1 MKIVQVNI
9 GKSEE
14 GTNELRS
21 WCAKQN
27 IDVALTQEPYT
38 RADGLPVTWPGA
50 RLICDRTARTRVR
63 AAIYIFNRK
72 IDVLALT
79 NSMDR
84 DLAACMIE
92 TEEGKILVT
101 SIYCHNTKNATEEEQ
116 AEEIRERIEK
126 YEELTQKYPE
136 VDFVAGLDANAKSP
150 MWYSNKTDT
159 RGEEMEEALNFMQN
173 SHVVNKPGNPNTYR
187 GYNTNKESNIDITLT
202 SENLI
207 NKIEWK
213 VLKDGENMTLADHRT
228 ILMEI
233 YDHEINNTPN
243 ITGRIRTE
251 GTDWQ
256 RYRDELSM
264 AWETRREI
272 DETRDELEERAKRVT
287 EVVITVSERVCGR
300 VKFGKG
306 RGVKWWGAELNNQ
319 KREVRKARREYEREP
334 QGEEKRK
341 KKERLERETRK
352 FKQMIKKEKHE
363 SWRKFV
369 TETGRANPW
378 SIIYKMSANK
388 MKTEMVLSAL
398 NTNNGE
404 ETETMEETLRKLCT
418 KMFPAD
424 PQENDTEEHARLRDE
439 A

>member
-1 MKIVQVNI
+1 
-9 GKSEE
+9 
-14 GTNELRS
+14 
-21 WCAKQN
+21 
-27 IDVALTQEPYT
+27 
-38 RADGLPVTWPGA
+38 
-50 RLICDRTARTRVR
+50 
-63 AAIYIFNRK
+63 
-72 IDVLALT
+72 
-79 NSMDR
+79 
-84 DLAACMIE
+84 
-92 TEEGKILVT
+92 
-101 SIYCHNTKNATEEEQ
+101 
-116 AEEIRERIEK
+116 
-126 YEELTQKYPE
+126 
-136 VDFVAGLDANAKSP
+136 
-150 MWYSNKTDT
+150 
-159 RGEEMEEALNFMQN
+159 
-173 SHVVNKPGNPNTYR
+173 
-187 GYNTNKESNIDITLT
+187 
-202 SENLI
+202 
-207 NKIEWK
+207 
-213 VLKDGENMTLADHRT
+213 MTLADHRT